1 MNLHPR
7 VRSITNY
14 NVSTFRQHYVSEI
27 AGSLGDL
34 GTFLPIALALAAN
47 GTVSLAS
54 TLIFSGLFN
63 ILTGLFFGIPLPVQ
77 PMKAIAAV
85 AIAQSFSPGSI
96 AAAGLFVAAV
106 LFVGSITGLLQ
117 WFTRV
122 IPIPVVKGIQVG
134 AGLSLVMAAC
144 TNLHNLGWIHP
155 SWADNRLW
163 AIGVFVA
170 LLLTNSTSRR
180 LPYALIVFII
190 GIGLAIIHSALSSN
204 LPSFSFWNP
213 YTVVPVGHEWSKGAI
228 DAGLGQLPLTTLNS
242 VVAVVHLAADLLPSV
257 PTPSVTAIGL
267 SVSAMNLIGCW
278 FGAMPVCHGSG
289 GLAAQYRFGARSGA
303 SVIFLGLCKLILG
316 LLFGESLVD
325 LLHRFPK
332 ALLAVM
338 VIAAGLEL
346 VRAGESLN
354 TTGARDLGR
363 HAEGAGD
370 SSRFHL
376 SEEERTRRWM
386 VMMVTVGLLVGFKND
401 AVGTKPQPKMSGL
414 TPSQLTS
421 FRENGYLVLP
431 NYLTPEETASLI
443 TETNTL
449 LSTFDISTHP
459 LTQFTTG
466 DDAHDNKPHVG
477 DSYFLTSGDK
487 IRYFFEP
494 DAIETDPLT
503 GASKLSRSK
512 ETAVNKIGHALHSL
526 SAPFKAVSISERNAA
541 VARSLGFQ
549 DPRVL
554 QSMVICKQPGIG
566 GAVPPHKDS
575 EFLYTSPPSAV
586 GFWFALQDAGPGNA
600 TLGMYRGSHRTEE
613 GAVTRRFVR
622 RYNEGGEVC
631 GTEFVKNEGEGFPR
645 GLEVGGNKED
655 GGEVEV
661 LDVKAGSLVLIHGNV
676 LHKSEKNTGGK
687 SRFAYTF
694 HVIEGGEGWE
704 YDDRN
709 WLQPPE
715 EGFSKLYQ

>member
-1 MNLHPR
+1 MNLRPR
-7 VRSITNY
+7 IRSITEY
-14 NVSTFRQHYVSEI
+14 NVSTFRRHYVSEI

-34 GTFLPIALALAAN
+34 GTFLPIALALASN

-85 AIAQSFSPGSI
+85 AIARSFSPGSI
-96 AAAGLFVAAV
+96 AAAGIFVAAV

-134 AGLSLVMAAC
+134 AGLSLVMTAC
-144 TNLHNLGWIHP
+144 TNLRDLGWIHP
-155 SWADNRLW
+155 SWADNRIW

-190 GIGLAIIHSALSSN
+190 GLVLAVIRSALSSH
-204 LPSFSFWNP
+204 LPSFSFWHP

-242 VVAVVHLAADLLPSV
+242 IVAVVHLAADLLPSV
-257 PTPSVTAIGL
+257 PTPSVTAIGF

-303 SVIFLGLCKLILG
+303 SVVFLGACKLVLG
-316 LLFGESLVD
+316 LVFGESLVD

-346 VRAGESLN
+346 VRVGESLN
-354 TTGARDLGR
+354 TSGARDLGR
-363 HAEGAGD
+363 HAEDAGD

-401 AVGTKPQPKMSGL
+401 AVGFVAGMLCHWAYELPRLVHRAQRRWSEGRV
-414 TPSQLTS
+414 QL
-421 FRENGYLVLP
+421 P
-431 NYLTPEETASLI
+431 
-443 TETNTL
+443 
-449 LSTFDISTHP
+449 
-459 LTQFTTG
+459 
-466 DDAHDNKPHVG
+466 
-477 DSYFLTSGDK
+477 
-487 IRYFFEP
+487 
-494 DAIETDPLT
+494 
-503 GASKLSRSK
+503 
-512 ETAVNKIGHALHSL
+512 
-526 SAPFKAVSISERNAA
+526 
-541 VARSLGFQ
+541 
-549 DPRVL
+549 
-554 QSMVICKQPGIG
+554 
-566 GAVPPHKDS
+566 
-575 EFLYTSPPSAV
+575 
-586 GFWFALQDAGPGNA
+586 
-600 TLGMYRGSHRTEE
+600 
-613 GAVTRRFVR
+613 
-622 RYNEGGEVC
+622 
-631 GTEFVKNEGEGFPR
+631 
-645 GLEVGGNKED
+645 
-655 GGEVEV
+655 
-661 LDVKAGSLVLIHGNV
+661 
-676 LHKSEKNTGGK
+676 
-687 SRFAYTF
+687 
-694 HVIEGGEGWE
+694 
-704 YDDRN
+704 
-709 WLQPPE
+709 
-715 EGFSKLYQ
+715 